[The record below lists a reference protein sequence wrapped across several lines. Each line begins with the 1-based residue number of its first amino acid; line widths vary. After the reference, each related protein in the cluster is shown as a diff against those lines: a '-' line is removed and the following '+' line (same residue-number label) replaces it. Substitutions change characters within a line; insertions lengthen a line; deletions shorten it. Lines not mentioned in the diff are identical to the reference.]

1 MKPEQLRES
10 FPSLNNKIIYFDSAC
25 QALRPKQV
33 IEAVKDYYENY
44 PACAGRSSHQW
55 ARKVTE
61 QIWQARQK
69 IAKFINAKKPEE
81 IIFTRNTTEGINL
94 IAHCLKPKKVLTT
107 DKEHNSNLVPW
118 QTLGCEHRICRFD
131 LADFAEKNKD
141 VDLISIGCTSNLDGQ
156 TIDLDKIKKNKA
168 LLLLDAAQF
177 APHKRIDVQKMNIDF
192 LAFSGHKMLGPSG
205 IGVLYGKKALLE
217 KLPVFMTGGGTVR
230 WTTYNQHKLL
240 PLPEKFEAGLQN
252 YAGIIGLGAAI
263 DFLEKIIDQIPEHEF
278 ELNQLLTE
286 EIRKLPIK
294 ILGPENPRERGS
306 IVSFYSDKMS
316 SHQIALMLDEIS
328 NIAVRSGQFCCHS
341 WFNANKIR
349 DAVRASFYF
358 YNTQEEVKIFIETLK
373 KIL

>member
-1 MKPEQLRES
+1 
-10 FPSLNNKIIYFDSAC
+10 
-25 QALRPKQV
+25 
-33 IEAVKDYYENY
+33 
-44 PACAGRSSHQW
+44 
-55 ARKVTE
+55 
-61 QIWQARQK
+61 
-69 IAKFINAKKPEE
+69 
-81 IIFTRNTTEGINL
+81 
-94 IAHCLKPKKVLTT
+94 
-107 DKEHNSNLVPW
+107 
-118 QTLGCEHRICRFD
+118 
-131 LADFAEKNKD
+131 
-141 VDLISIGCTSNLDGQ
+141 
-156 TIDLDKIKKNKA
+156 
-168 LLLLDAAQF
+168 
-177 APHKRIDVQKMNIDF
+177 IDF

-328 NIAVRSGQFCCHS
+328 NIAVRSGQ
-341 WFNANKIR
+341 
-349 DAVRASFYF
+349 
-358 YNTQEEVKIFIETLK
+358 
-373 KIL
+373 